1 MNGVR
6 SLSPA
11 LFTLHNFSFFSLHCP
26 LFSLRIF
33 SKNGYLFI
41 GYRVRVLENEQ
52 GRTREEGG
60 GVKTWESWAKILF

>member
-26 LFSLRIF
+26 LFHLRI
-33 SKNGYLFI
+33 SNKMATYSLFI
-41 GYRVRVLENEQ
+41 DNVPFVISSKVY
-52 GRTREEGG
+52 
-60 GVKTWESWAKILF
+60 